1 MAIETEGIEFLIIGI
16 TIVMGFLA
24 NRIFDK
30 TQVSQ
35 VILLMMFGFL
45 LGPVFGLL
53 DVSSESVIVSILPFI
68 ASIALIFLLF
78 DGGIEFDIF
87 NLAKTIPKSM
97 LFTLLVFA
105 LGMVF
110 IGGFTVIALGWE
122 ILHGLLLGAVVGGS
136 SGAVVIAL
144 VERTNTKKETKSLL
158 TVESTLTDAL
168 VIITAVVLIGLITAG
183 TVPSVG
189 SLIGLFLSS
198 FTIAITLGIIAALI
212 WIFLMNRFEMHL
224 YSYMLMLAL
233 LFGLFSLTEMV
244 HASGGIAVFVFGVI
258 LGNAR
263 KLGKIAKV
271 EWVNPVSRTS
281 RLFQEEVTFFVRTFF
296 FVYVGLL
303 LSVSYFSPIVIGV
316 SIAIVTLVVLG
327 RFLIQ
332 KLIMPDLPR
341 KDQGIVVTMMPRGLA
356 AAVVATLPLTAGI
369 MIPYF
374 QEFVF
379 TTILFTN
386 IAATVGVFTFG
397 KKDDNGEKEEPKKE
411 NGNSKKEHN
420 HKNNKENHKKKKK
433 LAE

>member
-1 MAIETEGIEFLIIGI
+1 MAIEFLIIGI

-24 NRIFDK
+24 NQIFDR
-30 TQVSQ
+30 TRVSQ
-35 VILLMMFGFL
+35 VILLMLFGFL

-68 ASIALIFLLF
+68 ASLALIFLLF

-87 NLAKTIPKSM
+87 SLAKTIPKSM

-105 LGMVF
+105 LGMIF
-110 IGGFTVIALGWE
+110 IGAFTVIALGWN

-144 VERTNTKKETKSLL
+144 VERTDTKKETKSLL

-183 TVPSVG
+183 AAPSVG
-189 SLIGLFLSS
+189 SLVGLFLSS
-198 FTIAITLGIIAALI
+198 FTIAITLGIIAALV

-233 LFGLFSLTEMV
+233 LFGLFSLTELV
-244 HASGGIAVFVFGVI
+244 NGSGGIAVFVFGVI

-303 LSVSYFSPIVIGV
+303 LSLNYFSPLVVGV
-316 SIAIVTLVVLG
+316 SIAIVALVVLG

-332 KLIMPDLPR
+332 KLILPDIPGR
-341 KDQGIVVTMMPRGLA
+341 DRGIVVTMMPRGLA

-369 MIPYF
+369 MIPFF

-386 IAATVGVFTFG
+386 IAATVGVFAFG
-397 KKDDNGEKEEPKKE
+397 KEVEKEEPKKE
-411 NGNSKKEHN
+411 NENCHSKN
-420 HKNNKENHKKKKK
+420 NNKENNHKKENNKKKKK
-433 LAE
+433 TSS

>member
-1 MAIETEGIEFLIIGI
+1 
-16 TIVMGFLA
+16 
-24 NRIFDK
+24 
-30 TQVSQ
+30 
-35 VILLMMFGFL
+35 
-45 LGPVFGLL
+45 
-53 DVSSESVIVSILPFI
+53 
-68 ASIALIFLLF
+68 IALIFLLF

-105 LGMVF
+105 LGMIF

-144 VERTNTKKETKSLL
+144 VERSHIKKETKSLL

-189 SLIGLFLSS
+189 SLVGLFLSS
-198 FTIAITLGIIAALI
+198 FTIAITLGIIAAFI

-258 LGNAR
+258 LGNAK
-263 KLGKIAKV
+263 KLGKIAKI

-303 LSVSYFSPIVIGV
+303 LSLNYFSPIVLGV
-316 SIAIVTLVVLG
+316 SIAIVALVVLG

-332 KLIMPDLPR
+332 KLILPDIPR

-369 MIPYF
+369 MIPLF

-379 TTILFTN
+379 TTILLTN

-397 KKDDNGEKEEPKKE
+397 RKDNNGEKEEPKKE
-411 NGNSKKEHN
+411 NGKKDN
-420 HKNNKENHKKKKK
+420 GQAKNNKENHKKKK
-433 LAE
+433 ASA

>member
-1 MAIETEGIEFLIIGI
+1 MAIEAEGIEFLIIGI

-35 VILLMMFGFL
+35 VILLMLFGFL

-105 LGMVF
+105 LGMIF

-144 VERTNTKKETKSLL
+144 VERSHIKKETKSLL

-189 SLIGLFLSS
+189 SLVGLFLSS
-198 FTIAITLGIIAALI
+198 FTIAITLGIIAAFI

-258 LGNAR
+258 LGNAK
-263 KLGKIAKV
+263 KLGKIAKI

-303 LSVSYFSPIVIGV
+303 LSLNYFSPIVLGV
-316 SIAIVTLVVLG
+316 SIAIVALVVLG

-332 KLIMPDLPR
+332 KLILPDIPR

-369 MIPYF
+369 MIPLF

-379 TTILFTN
+379 TTILLTN

-397 KKDDNGEKEEPKKE
+397 RKDDNGEKEEPKKE
-411 NGNSKKEHN
+411 NGKKDN
-420 HKNNKENHKKKKK
+420 GQAKNNKENHKKKK
-433 LAE
+433 ASA